1 MASRLAAWDK
11 GDLRKRQTAESRRT
25 VKQVDE
31 ARNFSGYPQC
41 HPQRR
46 ALSTAFSVPVEVA
59 SGAMRTQRF
68 DCTTITTKVLD
79 FVDITD
85 DVEATV
91 AACGISDGQVTVFS
105 ESSSCALVVNERE
118 SGLIEDIR
126 KTVDRLDSAGSRSD
140 GHLIGSN
147 SVVLPAVQGR
157 LRLGT
162 WQRLLLV
169 ELEKPDTRRIVVQI
183 LGE

>member
-1 MASRLAAWDK
+1 
-11 GDLRKRQTAESRRT
+11 
-25 VKQVDE
+25 
-31 ARNFSGYPQC
+31 
-41 HPQRR
+41 
-46 ALSTAFSVPVEVA
+46 
-59 SGAMRTQRF
+59 MRTRRF
-68 DCTTITTKVLD
+68 DCTTTTTRVLD

-85 DVEATV
+85 DVNATV
-91 AACGISDGQVTVFS
+91 AACGICDGQVTVFS

-126 KTVDRLDSAGSRSD
+126 RTVDRLEGARSRSD
-140 GHLIGSN
+140 GYLIGSN

-169 ELEKPDTRRIVVQI
+169 ELERPDTRRIVVQI
-183 LGE
+183 VGE

>member
-1 MASRLAAWDK
+1 MNRE
-11 GDLRKRQTAESRRT
+11 TF
-25 VKQVDE
+25 QVIRSSINS
-31 ARNFSGYPQC
+31 APRYPQVIRTC
-41 HPQRR
+41 G
-46 ALSTAFSVPVEVA
+46 SSIW
-59 SGAMRTQRF
+59 AMRTRRF
-68 DCTTITTKVLD
+68 DCTTTTTRVLD

-85 DVEATV
+85 DVDATV

-126 KTVDRLDSAGSRSD
+126 KSVDRLEAAGPRSD
-140 GHLIGSN
+140 GYLIGSN

-169 ELEKPDTRRIVVQI
+169 ELERPDTRRIVVQI
-183 LGE
+183 VGE

>member
-1 MASRLAAWDK
+1 
-11 GDLRKRQTAESRRT
+11 
-25 VKQVDE
+25 
-31 ARNFSGYPQC
+31 
-41 HPQRR
+41 
-46 ALSTAFSVPVEVA
+46 
-59 SGAMRTQRF
+59 MRTHRV
-68 DCTTITTKVLD
+68 DCTTRTNRVLD
-79 FVDITD
+79 FVDITG

-91 AACGISDGQVTVFS
+91 ARCGISDGHVTVFS
-105 ESSSCALVVNERE
+105 ESPSCALVVNERE

-126 KTVDRLDSAGSRSD
+126 NTVGRLESAGPRSD

-147 SVVLPAVQGR
+147 SVVLPAVGGR

-183 LGE
+183 VGE